1 MINSNAELLY
11 LVIKK
16 LSKKKQS
23 LIIQMN
29 SDLRM
34 LQLIETASETVLNL
48 LKINENDKF
57 RISMAIREAVI
68 NAIHH
73 GNKDDINKKV
83 EIIYKYD
90 DKKLEVIVK
99 DQGNGFNYKSL
110 PDPTIK
116 DNLLKPSGRGI
127 FFIRTFM
134 DKVAFSHHQNKGLTV
149 KMSKILKK

>member
-16 LSKKKQS
+16 LSKKKKS

-127 FFIRTFM
+127 FFIRTIM